1 MRISDWSS
9 DVCSSALGLGID
21 VAIGAEANIAAGAI
35 GAGKIGAG
43 RNADVS
49 IGLDQ
54 ADRSVAAIGSDRGRS
69 GRRDRSRDIDTAP
82 VQRNRVA
89 GGDVDS
95 GDAVGRDDS
104 VGAPRYG
111 RSGIE
116 KGRAWWWARMSVSGL
131 ISGVRVYVKPKK
143 PN

>member
-21 VAIGAEANIAAGAI
+21 VAIGAEAHIAAGAI

-54 ADRSVAAIGSDRGRS
+54 ADRSVAAIGSDRGR
-69 GRRDRSRDIDTAP
+69 T
-82 VQRNRVA
+82 
-89 GGDVDS
+89 
-95 GDAVGRDDS
+95 
-104 VGAPRYG
+104 G
-111 RSGIE
+111 RSDRRSEESRG
-116 KGRAWWWARMSVSGL
+116 GRECVSKCRPW
-131 ISGVRVYVKPKK
+131 VAAAHTKK
-143 PN
+143 NNNTSQTFSDS